1 MKKSERRKKYRKK
14 RNKKRKGMRLS
25 EYVRSMYVLLILRK
39 GLQKLFNKIIYN
51 K

>member
-1 MKKSERRKKYRKK
+1 MKKSERRKK